1 MNQKRHT
8 LTLDSRVSLSVS
20 AVDDVISFDDTM
32 ISLSVGESQLNI
44 SGSELSIKNLSIENG
59 ELSVEGNI
67 SALVYFDD
75 APRKKRFGVFGR

>member
-1 MNQKRHT
+1 MNPKKHT
-8 LTLDSRVSLSVS
+8 LTLDSRASLSVS

-59 ELSVEGNI
+59 ELTVEGNI